1 MKVVTLDFETYYD
14 REYSLSKMTTE
25 EYIRD
30 PRFEAL
36 ILAAQVDDEM
46 PVVVEGPDISDFLE
60 SLDLTDK
67 AVCAHNVVFDGA
79 ILAFRYGIYPK
90 AYLDTLSMARPKHA
104 KTTGCSL
111 AALAKHYG
119 LEEKGTEVVTALG
132 KRRADFTDDDW
143 AAYKG
148 YCAKDVRICRALFK
162 TLMQDFPSTELRT
175 IDTTIRMYTDP
186 MIELD
191 TDVLSAHYD
200 DVVANKDRLLSKL
213 AAETYCVDA
222 RTALMSNQIFAA
234 LLQQLGVEP
243 PTKVS
248 ARTGKETWAFAKTDQ
263 AFKDLLEHEDPR
275 VVALVEA
282 RLGVKTTIEETR
294 TQRLLSA
301 AKRGPLPV
309 MLNYYGAHSSRF
321 SGGEKLN
328 IQNFPRGGALRASLT
343 LPKGWVVMSCDL
355 SQIEARL
362 NAYNAG
368 QEDVLQQFRDKKD
381 IYSEFGTVVYGY
393 PVSKGTPKERQ
404 VAKCAVLGLGYGMGK
419 AKFELYS
426 RQQNVHLSTD
436 EAGRIVDV
444 YRRKHK
450 NIVAS
455 WTACETVLWNMVCG
469 KSGALNHFVR
479 YDPEKIILPDGITIM
494 YPALQPLPDGSRGYR
509 YIKDPRS
516 YKKWQSG
523 ETEGVKWE
531 YVFGAKL
538 VENCCRR
545 GTLVLTSRGWVPI
558 ECVKATDL
566 VFDGVEYVSHKGVV
580 HKGVQECIPVCGAW
594 FTPEHRILE
603 NGTWVE
609 ASFVQRPDRPEI
621 WAFGSR
627 QMGSS
632 GGKPENNMGME
643 VRLREGG
650 SSETAGSVR
659 DDVFDILD
667 CGPRH
672 RFVCKGSEQPMIAH
686 NCVQAL
692 ARVVITEQM
701 NEIAKRYKVLFQVHD
716 EIVIAVKD
724 EEVNEAKMFMESV
737 MRTSPYWAPDLPL
750 DCECKYGKSYKD
762 CK

>member
-30 PRFEAL
+30 PRFEV
-36 ILAAQVDDEM
+36 IMMTAQVDDGA
-46 PVVVEGPDISDFLE
+46 PVALVGPAIPAFFDTVGIE
-60 SLDLTDK
+60 SC
-67 AVCAHNVVFDGA
+67 AVCAHNAVFDGA
-79 ILAFRYGIYPK
+79 ILSFVYGKVPR

-111 AALAKHYG
+111 AALARYYG
-119 LEEKGTEVVTALG
+119 LEEKGTEVQSAIG
-132 KRRADFTDDDW
+132 KHREDFTADEL
-143 AAYKG
+143 AAYVE
-148 YCAKDVRICRALFK
+148 YCKKDTRICRELFK
-162 TLMQDFPSTELRT
+162 ILVRDFPREELRV
-175 IDTTIRMYTDP
+175 IDTTIRMYTQP
-186 MIELD
+186 MIVLD
-191 TDVLSAHYD
+191 YDVLSQHLDA
-200 DVVANKDRLLSKL
+200 VVATKDQLLERLGVTELDSV
-213 AAETYCVDA
+213 EDA
-222 RTALMSNQIFAA
+222 KAMLMSNDKFAEY
-234 LLQQLGVEP
+234 LRGIGVEP

-248 ARTGKETWAFAKTDQ
+248 QRTGKRAWAFAKTDQ
-263 AFKDLLEHEDPR
+263 AFKELLESDDDR
-275 VVALVEA
+275 VVAAVEA

-321 SGGEKLN
+321 SGGDKLN
-328 IQNFPRGGALRASLT
+328 IQNFPRGGALREAIT
-343 LPKGWVVMSCDL
+343 LPAGWTVMACDL

-362 NAYNAG
+362 NAYCAG
-368 QEDVLQQFRDKKD
+368 QTDVIQQFRDKKD
-381 IYSEFGTVVYGY
+381 VYSEFGTAVYGY
-393 PVSKGTPKERQ
+393 RVSKDTPKERQ

-426 RQQNVHLSTD
+426 KQQKVHLASD
-436 EAGRIVDV
+436 EAAYIVDL
-444 YRRKHK
+444 YRRKHDK
-450 NIVAS
+450 IVKFWS
-455 WTACETVLWNMVCG
+455 LCDTVLWNMVRG
-469 KSGALNHFVR
+469 QSGEITDFIS
-479 YDPEKIILPDGITIM
+479 YDPEKITLPGGITIM

-523 ETEGVKWE
+523 ETEGIKWE

-558 ECVKATDL
+558 ECVKTTDL

-621 WAFGSR
+621 WMADGAVTDATEF
-627 QMGSS
+627 
-632 GGKPENNMGME
+632 
-643 VRLREGG
+643 
-650 SSETAGSVR
+650 SEQATERRGTRTVR
-659 DDVFDILD
+659 DDVFDIVD

-692 ARVVITEQM
+692 ARVVITEHM